1 MIALTLELLDQ
12 AMVKC
17 GNPLH
22 VQVGT
27 KDFMN
32 EIVNLF
38 KMKNLPKQVTIGEI
52 TCLDSGE
59 SVTINLKMGN

>member
-1 MIALTLELLDQ
+1 MQ
-12 AMVKC
+12 KC

-38 KMKNLPKQVTIGEI
+38 KMKNLPKQVSLVKSNPLGPGKGSN
-52 TCLDSGE
+52 LDSK
-59 SVTINLKMGN
+59 VGNQI